1 MQNYP
6 LTLAFK
12 IIAIAPQISVTDAS
26 GRLVLYVKQKIL
38 KLKEQV
44 RVFAD
49 REQSTEL
56 YAIAAD
62 RVIDWS
68 ARYDITAADGRRVG
82 AVKRQGMRS
91 LWRAHYDL
99 LSDGVAVMTIQE
111 GNAWIKVL
119 DSLLGEVPIVG
130 ALTGYLFNPV
140 YLVADAGGRPVL
152 RVVKRRTLLESRF
165 TIVPEGTLSDAD
177 EELALLGVL
186 MMTLLERSRG

>member
-12 IIAIAPQISVTDAS
+12 LIAIAPQITVSDAG
-26 GRLVLYVKQKIL
+26 GRLVMYVKQRAF
-38 KLKEQV
+38 KLKEDV

-49 REQSTEL
+49 REQTREL
-56 YAIAAD
+56 YRIAAD

-68 ARYDITAADGRRVG
+68 AQYDITSADGRVIG
-82 AVKRQGMRS
+82 AVKRRGMRS

-99 LSDGVAVMTIQE
+99 LRGGGAALTIQE
-111 GNAWIKVL
+111 GNAWVKVL
-119 DSLLGEVPIVG
+119 DGLLGELPFVG
-130 ALTGYLFNPV
+130 VLTGYLFNPSYV
-140 YLVADAGGRPVL
+140 VADAAGRPLL
-152 RVVKRRTLLESRF
+152 RVVKRRTLFESRF

-177 EELALLGVL
+177 EELALLGVM